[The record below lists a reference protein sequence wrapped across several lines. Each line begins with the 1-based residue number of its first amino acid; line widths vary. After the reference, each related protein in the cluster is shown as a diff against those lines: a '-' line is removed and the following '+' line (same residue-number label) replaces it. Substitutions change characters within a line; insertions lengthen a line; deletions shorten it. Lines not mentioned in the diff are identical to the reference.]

1 MLFNTPLDQ
10 ITGAEIFL
18 KCENLQR
25 INAFKFRGAWNAMNK
40 MSDAERSRG
49 VVTFSSGNHAQA
61 VALAGH
67 LLGVSTTIVMP
78 NNAPAVKRLGTEKYA
93 TRVIDFDPE
102 IEKREDISDALI
114 SKHGYTMLP
123 PFDHPNVIAGQGTA
137 ALELFN
143 SCAALDTLLVPLG
156 GGGLLSGCALS
167 AEALS
172 PGCKVIG
179 VEPATGDDGA
189 RSFRSGRIERV
200 DNPQTIADGTRTESL
215 GRLTFEIIRKLVH
228 DVVCVS
234 EDDIVDATKALFE
247 QARLVVEPSGALGLA
262 ALLSGVVKPQGRVG
276 VLLSGGNIDL
286 SLMSHI
292 LGHPRAGASIP

>member
-1 MLFNTPLDQ
+1 
-10 ITGAEIFL
+10 
-18 KCENLQR
+18 
-25 INAFKFRGAWNAMNK
+25 MNK

-179 VEPATGDDGA
+179 VEPAT
-189 RSFRSGRIERV
+189 R
-200 DNPQTIADGTRTESL
+200 
-215 GRLTFEIIRKLVH
+215 
-228 DVVCVS
+228 
-234 EDDIVDATKALFE
+234 
-247 QARLVVEPSGALGLA
+247 
-262 ALLSGVVKPQGRVG
+262 
-276 VLLSGGNIDL
+276 
-286 SLMSHI
+286 
-292 LGHPRAGASIP
+292 